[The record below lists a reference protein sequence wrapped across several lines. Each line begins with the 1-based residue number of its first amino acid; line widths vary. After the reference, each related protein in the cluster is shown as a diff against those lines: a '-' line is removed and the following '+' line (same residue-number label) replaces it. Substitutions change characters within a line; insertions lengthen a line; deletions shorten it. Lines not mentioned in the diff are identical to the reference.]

1 MRELRMHNTTQKCGQ
16 LLKRFRE
23 EMQEEAGE
31 GAGIGED
38 Q

>member
-1 MRELRMHNTTQKCGQ
+1 MHNTTQKCGQ
-16 LLKRFRE
+16 LLKRFRV